1 MQQRYGT
8 RSLIE
13 EYKENRRQEKTF
25 HKRKTKE
32 WMNVELELRRQ
43 HECRK
48 FYKEINMARKQ
59 FEPRVHIC
67 RNENGSLISNEQE
80 ILNRQV
86 RHIDKLL
93 NGRKNNECV
102 TFTTISSNQI
112 LNGKTQDTT
121 DVPTI
126 EEIETAL
133 KKLKNNKA
141 PGTDNILAELL
152 EFGGDR

>member
-80 ILNRQV
+80 ILNR
-86 RHIDKLL
+86 
-93 NGRKNNECV
+93 
-102 TFTTISSNQI
+102 
-112 LNGKTQDTT
+112 
-121 DVPTI
+121 
-126 EEIETAL
+126 
-133 KKLKNNKA
+133 
-141 PGTDNILAELL
+141 
-152 EFGGDR
+152 